1 MKLPGSNYSKS
12 SKCSPVPI
20 KTIGLFVAATA
31 ERAPPPF
38 AWPSNF
44 VTITYPTLIVSWK
57 AFAYSKHAWPILPSI
72 TKIEVSGVIVAST

>member
-20 KTIGLFVAATA
+20 NMIGLLVAATA
-31 ERAPPPF
+31 DKVPPPL
-38 AWPSNF
+38 ACPSSL

-57 AFAYSKHAWPILPSI
+57 ALAYA
-72 TKIEVSGVIVAST
+72 